1 MLNTESPSDAHPD
14 LDLYD
19 ADGLVRA
26 FVDDQRFA
34 LAAVRAAAP
43 ALAQAVQAAVPRIAA
58 GGRLI
63 YVGAGTSGR
72 LGLLDSVELY
82 PTFSWPR
89 ERARALVAGGAA
101 AVFESIEGAE
111 DHPEDGERDLLAL
124 QPRAQDVVIL
134 LAASGT
140 TPYAMGAL
148 QAARRCGAL
157 TIAIA
162 NNAGAPLTRDA
173 HVGIT
178 LDTGSE
184 LISGSTRLKAG
195 TAQKIALNTISSAI
209 MVRLNKVYRNLMVD
223 LHPTNAKLRQRA
235 LQLTLRA
242 TGAGEAEA
250 SDALQASGERVKVA
264 IVMLR
269 LRVPAEEAEARLHAA
284 QGSVRR
290 ALGEGGSEGQGPGE
304 NGEA

>member
-1 MLNTESPSDAHPD
+1 
-14 LDLYD
+14 
-19 ADGLVRA
+19 
-26 FVDDQRFA
+26 
-34 LAAVRAAAP
+34 
-43 ALAQAVQAAVPRIAA
+43 
-58 GGRLI
+58 
-63 YVGAGTSGR
+63 
-72 LGLLDSVELY
+72 
-82 PTFSWPR
+82 
-89 ERARALVAGGAA
+89 
-101 AVFESIEGAE
+101 VFESIEGAE
-111 DHPEDGERDLLAL
+111 DHPEDGARDLLAL
-124 QPRAQDVVIL
+124 QPGPQDVVIL